1 MLHSD
6 ASAEIRNRCD
16 LGKLVEPLTVYNTCE
31 YFLCFTTLLS
41 LRRENE
47 KRKREKKGK
56 EGKKE
61 KCMAAGT
68 RRDWNKRIDLT
79 DWCADGI
86 SSAREPPHQ
95 PLNRIKRNC
104 NVAVIIRSRS
114 RYCRERA
121 VDAARFIAPI
131 DFVVS
136 LAIVN
141 KNASL
146 IS

>member
-1 MLHSD
+1 M
-6 ASAEIRNRCD
+6 
-16 LGKLVEPLTVYNTCE
+16 
-31 YFLCFTTLLS
+31 
-41 LRRENE
+41 RRDN
-47 KRKREKKGK
+47 KKK
-56 EGKKE
+56 KKE
-61 KCMAAGT
+61 KKEKEENKQKCITTGT

-136 LAIVN
+136 LAVVN

-146 IS
+146 ISYLDAASRVIKARIARYFHSLPRYKIDE

>member
-1 MLHSD
+1 
-6 ASAEIRNRCD
+6 
-16 LGKLVEPLTVYNTCE
+16 
-31 YFLCFTTLLS
+31 
-41 LRRENE
+41 
-47 KRKREKKGK
+47 
-56 EGKKE
+56 
-61 KCMAAGT
+61 MAAGT

-114 RYCRERA
+114 RYCRERT

>member
-6 ASAEIRNRCD
+6 ANAEIRNRCD
-16 LGKLVEPLTVYNTCE
+16 LGKLVEPLMVYNTCE
-31 YFLCFTTLLS
+31 YFLRFTTFS
-41 LRRENE
+41 LRRDNE
-47 KRKREKKGK
+47 KRKKKKEGK

-95 PLNRIKRNC
+95 PLNRIKRNR

-136 LAIVN
+136 LAVVN

>member
-1 MLHSD
+1 MSNILYTRDRYTSNLIVRD
-6 ASAEIRNRCD
+6 IVRC
-16 LGKLVEPLTVYNTCE
+16 VNNICE
-31 YFLCFTTLLS
+31 FFFFFLRQEEKPRT
-41 LRRENE
+41 NE
-47 KRKREKKGK
+47 RANKQ
-56 EGKKE
+56 
-61 KCMAAGT
+61 KCRA

-104 NVAVIIRSRS
+104 NAARYYPVAFPLLSR
-114 RYCRERA
+114 A
-121 VDAARFIAPI
+121 DAARFIARI

-136 LAIVN
+136 LAVVN